1 MADTCLRCGGES
13 VGLLC
18 EGCSSTPIKA
28 KGKAKA
34 PEKESLQVQPLEQAP
49 EVVIEDVAE
58 VAIEEAPEIT
68 VEEVA
73 EVNSQP
79 IVKPIREPKPAKL
92 KVPREPKP
100 EKVKV
105 PREPKPAKVK
115 VPREPKPAKV
125 KVPRAPREKKEI
137 SQKTKKYLVVGS
149 LISALVVTGGVFYPQ
164 IQDKFFSENV
174 VPTPLPTATATVETP
189 SPAPSPSASE
199 ITPSAK
205 PSSTASGAATATEPA
220 ITATPSAKATNS
232 QSSAPNG
239 VSQAMRNAIN
249 LSLKQCAA
257 STKLSPVGCP
267 FSEEVRTSA
276 SSITWKLVGTP
287 KVTFLSVKG
296 NVTTVSVSGVVTGA
310 LRYGNIKRPVRN
322 YEYQAK
328 AIATVNGSQV
338 KITWK

>member
-18 EGCSSTPIKA
+18 DGCSSTPIKA
-28 KGKAKA
+28 KGKAKE
-34 PEKESLQVQPLEQAP
+34 PEKESPQVQQVEQAP

-58 VAIEEAPEIT
+58 VAIEQAPEIT

-73 EVNSQP
+73 EVVSEP
-79 IVKPIREPKPAKL
+79 IVKPIREPKPAKI
-92 KVPREPKP
+92 KA
-100 EKVKV
+100 
-105 PREPKPAKVK
+105 PREPKPAKIK
-115 VPREPKPAKV
+115 APREPKPAKI
-125 KVPRAPREKKEI
+125 KVPREPRAKKEI
-137 SQKTKKYLVVGS
+137 SQKTKKYLLVGS
-149 LISALVVTGGVFYPQ
+149 LISAIVVAGGVLYPQ
-164 IQDKFFSENV
+164 IQDKFSSETLV
-174 VPTPLPTATATVETP
+174 LTPLPTTTAAVETP
-189 SPAPSPSASE
+189 PAAPSPSASE
-199 ITPSAK
+199 MTPSAE
-205 PSSTASGAATATEPA
+205 PSPTASGTATATEPA
-220 ITATPSAKATNS
+220 TTATPSAKATNS

-287 KVTFLSVKG
+287 KVSFLSVKG

>member
-34 PEKESLQVQPLEQAP
+34 PEKESPQVQPLEQAP

-79 IVKPIREPKPAKL
+79 IVKPIREPKPA
-92 KVPREPKP
+92 
-100 EKVKV
+100 KVKV

-189 SPAPSPSASE
+189 SPAPSPSASG
-199 ITPSAK
+199 T
-205 PSSTASGAATATEPA
+205 ATATEPA

>member
-92 KVPREPKP
+92 
-100 EKVKV
+100 
-105 PREPKPAKVK
+105 K

>member
-79 IVKPIREPKPAKL
+79 IVKPI
-92 KVPREPKP
+92 
-100 EKVKV
+100 
-105 PREPKPAKVK
+105 REPKPAKVK

>member
-18 EGCSSTPIKA
+18 DGCSSTPIKA
-28 KGKAKA
+28 KGKAKE
-34 PEKESLQVQPLEQAP
+34 PEKESPQVQQVEQAP

-58 VAIEEAPEIT
+58 VAIEQAPEIT

-73 EVNSQP
+73 EVVSEP
-79 IVKPIREPKPAKL
+79 RVKPIREPKPAKI
-92 KVPREPKP
+92 
-100 EKVKV
+100 KV
-105 PREPKPAKVK
+105 PREPKPAKIK
-115 VPREPKPAKV
+115 VPREP
-125 KVPRAPREKKEI
+125 RAKKEI
-137 SQKTKKYLVVGS
+137 SQKRKKYLLVGS
-149 LISALVVTGGVFYPQ
+149 LISAIVVAGGVLYPQ
-164 IQDKFFSENV
+164 IQDKFSSETV
-174 VPTPLPTATATVETP
+174 VLTPLPTTTAAVETP
-189 SPAPSPSASE
+189 PAAPSPSASE
-199 ITPSAK
+199 MTPSAE
-205 PSSTASGAATATEPA
+205 PSPTASGTATATEPA
-220 ITATPSAKATNS
+220 TTATPSAKATNS

-287 KVTFLSVKG
+287 KVSFLSVKG